1 MKADRAENLK
11 PILEIWV
18 FGFFLPLPETVDLSE
33 EMTLF

>member
-11 PILEIWV
+11 PILEIWD
-18 FGFFLPLPETVDLSE
+18 FLPLPETVDLSE